1 MGESMEK
8 LQFKKAKYITNK
20 MFENE
25 APINV
30 FHKEHESSSY
40 EPSEKFQNKHILFRQ
55 KFMCK
60 DPKDAKILITA
71 DDYYK
76 LYINGEF
83 VTQGPAPS
91 YNFAYYYNSI
101 DISAFLQEGE
111 NTIAVHTYYQGLINR
126 VWVSGDLRHMLVC
139 EIQQGSDVLLY
150 TDESWKTSEH
160 SAYYSCG
167 ALAGYKTSFVEGY
180 DASSKELGFESI
192 DFDDSKWKNA
202 VIKQKAYY
210 RFVAQPTEQ
219 LDIYKQ
225 KAILISK
232 KDNVY
237 IYDTKQ
243 EVIGYVTFKASGKK
257 GKKIIIKSGEEL
269 KKNGDVRYK
278 LRCNCVYKEEFKVIE
293 KPTSYNQYDYKAF
306 RYIQIEVPKNCY
318 YDEDSFEVIIRHYP
332 FEEQTSCPSE
342 DPQIIDIWNL
352 CSNTIKY
359 GVQEVLMDCP
369 TREKGQYL
377 GDATISA
384 IAQSILNNDATF
396 MKKVLL
402 DFARTS
408 FVTEGLLAV
417 SSCSFMQELADYS
430 LQYPL
435 QILWVYNFTK
445 DKQFLKQMQPY
456 AQQLCD
462 YFEYYEREDGM
473 LHNIFDKWNMVDW
486 PMNLRDDYDFL
497 LTKPISEG
505 CISVINAFYIGA
517 VTALEKINDELG
529 IEHENKSEALKESFI
544 KNFFDEST
552 SLFVDSDVSK
562 HSSLHANVLPLLF
575 SIKPDANEAMIKH
588 IDSKGL
594 TCCGVYMAMFF
605 LLALRNEGRED
616 LMLKHIKSAGAWSK
630 MISQGATTTF
640 EAWGK
645 EDKNNTSLFHPWATA
660 PIIALTD
667 TKFPF

>member
-1 MGESMEK
+1 MKK
-8 LQFKKAKYITNK
+8 LEFKNAKHITNE
-20 MFENE
+20 MFENLR
-25 APINV
+25 PVSV
-30 FHKEHESSSY
+30 FYKENEGCEYVPNKKY
-40 EPSEKFQNKHILFRQ
+40 ENQHILFR
-55 KFMCK
+55 KEFNCT
-60 DPKDAKILITA
+60 DPTNTKILITA

-76 LYINGEF
+76 LYINGKF

-101 DISAFLQEGE
+101 DISEFLHEGS

-126 VWVSGDLRHMLVC
+126 VWVSGDQRHMLIC
-139 EIQQGSDVLLY
+139 EIQREGEALLS
-150 TDESWKTSEH
+150 TDETWKTAIH

-167 ALAGYKTSFVEGY
+167 DLAGYKTSFVEGY
-180 DASSKELGFESI
+180 DASAKEVDFENV

-202 VIKQKAYY
+202 VVKNFSYY
-210 RFVAQPTEQ
+210 RLIPQPTEQ
-219 LDIYKQ
+219 LQVYKQ
-225 KAILISK
+225 KPTLISK
-232 KDNVY
+232 KDGVY
-237 IYDTKQ
+237 IYDTMQ
-243 EVIGYVTFKASGKK
+243 EVIGYVTFTASGKK

-269 KKNGDVRYK
+269 KSNGKVRYK
-278 LRCNCVYKEEFKVIE
+278 LRCNCTYKEEFKLVE
-293 KPTSYNQYDYKAF
+293 KSVRYKQYDYKAF
-306 RYIQIEVPKNCY
+306 RYLQIEVPKNCY
-318 YDEDSFEVIIRHYP
+318 FDEDSFEIVVRHYP
-332 FEEQTSCPSE
+332 FEEKIACPVADE
-342 DPQIIDIWNL
+342 NVEAIWSL

-359 GVQEVLMDCP
+359 GVQEILMDCP

-384 IAQSILNNDATF
+384 IAQSILTQDATF
-396 MKKVLL
+396 MKKVLM

-408 FVTEGLLAV
+408 FVSTGLLAV

-430 LQYPL
+430 LQFPL

-445 DKQFLKQMQPY
+445 DKEFLKQMQPY
-456 AQQLCD
+456 ARQLCE

-486 PMNLRDDYDFL
+486 PMNLRDDYDFP
-497 LTKPISEG
+497 LTRPITAG
-505 CISVINAFYIGA
+505 CISVINAFYVGA
-517 VTALEKINDELG
+517 VTALEQINDELG
-529 IEHENKSEALKESFI
+529 IEHEKKADKLKESFV
-544 KNFFDEST
+544 KNFFDEET
-552 SLFVDSDVSK
+552 GLFVDSDVSK

-575 SIKPDANEAMIKH
+575 SIKPDANAAMIKH

-594 TCCGVYMAMFF
+594 SRCGVYMAMFF
-605 LLALRNEGRED
+605 LVALRNAGENE
-616 LMLKHIKSAGAWSK
+616 LMLKHLKSDGAWNK
-630 MISQGATTTF
+630 MLSQGATTCF